1 MTDFSFSR
9 FHESLTEPLKRSAW
23 LTTLPA
29 RCSSKRGDEGTVRP
43 SFRVLGVA
51 AWLLLVLAAW
61 QGAGPQRLMADEP
74 ESPGRAAAADSRLA
88 TIEGTVIYQADP
100 ARPWRQ
106 GRYYIKDARKGQLAE
121 AVVALSARGLGR
133 DLKAEAPATQVIDQK
148 NFQFVPESVAIR
160 AGDAVKFTNSDGAT
174 HNVHASEPIA
184 SFNINMPSDGEY
196 EYRFE
201 EAAGIGKPVRIGCV
215 YHGSMRA
222 WVFVFDHPYF
232 QLTGGDGKF
241 RLQDV
246 PPGVYQL
253 EMSHPA
259 GQLRWKERI
268 EVKAGETKRVAIR
281 VSPDDKL

>member
-1 MTDFSFSR
+1 MIV
-9 FHESLTEPLKRSAW
+9 AW
-23 LTTLPA
+23 H
-29 RCSSKRGDEGTVRP
+29 
-43 SFRVLGVA
+43 
-51 AWLLLVLAAW
+51 
-61 QGAGPQRLMADEP
+61 GAEPQRLTAQEP
-74 ESPGRAAAADSRLA
+74 ASPGKRAAADSSLA
-88 TIEGTVIYQADP
+88 TIEGTVIYESDP

-106 GRYYIKDARKGQLAE
+106 GRYYIKDARQGQLAE

-133 DLKAEAPATQVIDQK
+133 DAKPAAPSTQVIDQK
-148 NFQFVPESVAIR
+148 NFQFVPESVALR
-160 AGDAVKFTNSDGAT
+160 AGDSVKFTNSDGAT
-174 HNVHASEPIA
+174 HNVHAAETIA
-184 SFNINMPSDGEY
+184 NFNINMPSDGEY
-196 EYRFE
+196 VYQFK

-232 QLTGGDGKF
+232 QLTGNDGKF
-241 RLQDV
+241 HLANV

-268 EVKAGETKRVAIR
+268 EVKAGETRRIVIR